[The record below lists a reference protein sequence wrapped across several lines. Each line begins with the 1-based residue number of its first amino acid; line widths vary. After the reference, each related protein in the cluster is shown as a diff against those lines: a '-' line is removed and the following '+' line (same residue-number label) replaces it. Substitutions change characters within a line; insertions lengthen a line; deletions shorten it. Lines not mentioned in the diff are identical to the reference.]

1 MAGTEQAPLRLG
13 IAGLGTVGMG
23 VVKIIQEHGELL
35 AQRGGRRVEITAVSA
50 RSASKDRG
58 ADLSSYVWL
67 DDALDLAG
75 RDDVDVVVELIG
87 GSEGV
92 AKDLVEKAL
101 AAGQH
106 VVTANKALLAHHGF
120 ALAKLAEDNGV
131 AITYEAAVAG
141 GIPIIKAM
149 REGFAGNAIHAVYG
163 I

>member
-75 RDDVDVVVELIG
+75 RDAVDVVV
-87 GSEGV
+87 
-92 AKDLVEKAL
+92 
-101 AAGQH
+101 
-106 VVTANKALLAHHGF
+106 
-120 ALAKLAEDNGV
+120 
-131 AITYEAAVAG
+131 
-141 GIPIIKAM
+141 
-149 REGFAGNAIHAVYG
+149 
-163 I
+163 